1 MPEQSRPVHA
11 AASSP
16 DRAPSGAASQRS
28 PAKTILLCEDE
39 PTLRE
44 LIRAVLGSGYR
55 YLEAADGDE
64 ALELARSTIPDLVL
78 LDLMLPGTSGFD
90 VLKRI
95 RATPATASTPIVV
108 LTAWTHVEPA
118 ALAAGADRFVPK
130 PFEPDTLEAIVH
142 ELLGEG

>member
-1 MPEQSRPVHA
+1 MPEPSRPAHA
-11 AASSP
+11 AASGP
-16 DRAPSGAASQRS
+16 DRARADAAARPS
-28 PAKTILLCEDE
+28 PARTILICEDE

-44 LIRAVLGSGYR
+44 LVRAVLGPGYR
-55 YLEAADGDE
+55 YVEAADGAE
-64 ALELARSTIPDLVL
+64 ALELAASTVPDLVL

-95 RATPATASTPIVV
+95 RATPALAATPIVI

-130 PFEPDTLEAIVH
+130 PFEPDALEAIVR
-142 ELLGEG
+142 ELLGET